1 MALVSTTAFVL
12 KVDPLSERDLVTA
25 LLTRDHG
32 VVRAAVKGAR
42 GRSRRGAAL
51 QTLNEIAATYF
62 RREGAELARLDAA
75 EVLRTSYELAGT
87 PGAAMLLPYVAESAL
102 TFVPES
108 EPGTEV
114 YRLVRHVL
122 DALLSGADPSLAARY
137 FEVWLL
143 RLSGVLPEGE
153 TCASCGEGIGPGEAR
168 MDAQAPGICHAACA
182 RRPVLLVGD
191 DARRL
196 LREIRRSPLPA
207 LAPPPPPEALATV
220 EAVAREARRSFLG
233 HELKSYRLLGLL
245 G

>member
-25 LLTRDHG
+25 LLTKDHG

-42 GRSRRGAAL
+42 GRSRRAAAL
-51 QTLNEIAATYF
+51 QTLNEVAATYF
-62 RREGAELARLDAA
+62 RREGADLARLDAA

-87 PGAAMLLPYVAESAL
+87 PAAMLLPYLAESAL

-122 DALLSGADPSLAARY
+122 DALLSSVEPGLAARY

-143 RLSGVLPEGE
+143 RLSGVLPEE
-153 TCASCGEGIGPGEAR
+153 ERCATCGEPIGPGEAR
-168 MDAQAPGICHAACA
+168 MDPRSPGICHAGCA
-182 RRPVLLVGD
+182 GGAGLFVGE

-196 LREIRRSPLPA
+196 LRAIRRSPLPA
-207 LAPPPPPEALATV
+207 LGAPEPGALSTV
-220 EAVAREARRSFLG
+220 EAVAREARRRFLG
-233 HELKSYRLLGLL
+233 HELRSYRLLGLL

>member
-1 MALVSTTAFVL
+1 MAIVSTTAFVL
-12 KVDPLSERDLVTA
+12 KVDPLSEKDLVVA

-51 QTLNEIAATYF
+51 QTLNEVAATYF
-62 RREGAELARLDAA
+62 RREGADLARLDAA
-75 EVLRTSYELAGT
+75 DVLRTSFELAAR
-87 PGAAMLLPYVAESAL
+87 PDAAMLLPYLAESAL

-122 DALLSGADPSLAARY
+122 DALLAGVDPALSARY

-143 RLSGVLPEGE
+143 RLAGVLPEE
-153 TCASCGEGIGPGEAR
+153 EVCAGCGEALGPGEAR
-168 MDAQAPGICHAACA
+168 LDAESPGICHAACA
-182 RRPVLLVGD
+182 ARPGLVVGEE
-191 DARRL
+191 ARRF
-196 LREIRRSPLPA
+196 LRSVRRSPLPA
-207 LAPPPPPEALATV
+207 LSPLPSREALATV
-220 EAVAREARRSFLG
+220 ERVAREARRRFLG